1 MRSTSWAILVVTGLL
16 AVPMAN
22 AGVDAREHRQRVR
35 IREGV
40 QSGELTGPEAARLRA
55 QQTALRA
62 EERRYRSTGRG
73 LSPWERL
80 DLQRDLNRTGR
91 RIRLQKSDDQR
102 R

>member
-1 MRSTSWAILVVTGLL
+1 
-16 AVPMAN
+16 MAN
-22 AGVDAREHRQRVR
+22 AGVEAREHRQRLR

-40 QSGELTGPEAARLRA
+40 QSGELTLTLTLTRPEAARLRA

-62 EERRYRSTGRG
+62 EERRHRSTGGG

-80 DLQRDLNRTGR
+80 DLQRDLNRTSR
-91 RIRLQKSDDQR
+91 RIHRRESDDQR